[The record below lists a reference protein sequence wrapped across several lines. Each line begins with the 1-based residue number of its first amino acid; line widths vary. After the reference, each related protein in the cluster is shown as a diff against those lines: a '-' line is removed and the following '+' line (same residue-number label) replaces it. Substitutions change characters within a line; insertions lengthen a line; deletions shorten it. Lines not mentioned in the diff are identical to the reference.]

1 VFSRARKPEDVDLP
15 DPHLHPLN
23 GAMKGLWAV
32 TVRANWRV
40 IVRFKKSEACGVE
53 LVDYY

>member
-1 VFSRARKPEDVDLP
+1 MLSRARKPEDVDLP